1 MDERWTTVTL
11 AADAAMPHDE
21 ALRWIAARVGQR
33 ASNGCGSSAP
43 TTRWRAGP
51 RSPTSSPRPRGP
63 RCPVWRSR
71 CTGTPARSPAALV
84 EESDGGDL
92 LVIGSFRHRRGS
104 TAGGDPARVAE
115 RAAVPTVVVPE
126 GPHPIDGDVVL
137 AVEDPIDERAVSI
150 AVDEAVRRNRRL
162 TLLRA
167 WEMPVLTRTGLTD
180 FAEDPLR
187 WRPRNAELLQQ
198 VTPSLTARYP
208 SVRIRP
214 LLVEGHP
221 GHAIASHTRRAS
233 LVVLG
238 RGHVRVLSGS
248 LLHDVVRETAAPV
261 CVVPPAAHHTDG
273 RVSGRGRRC
282 AQPARARI
290 ASAIRVGQVGDSAL
304 VRVQGA
310 RLQVDAS
317 AGRRSRSG

>member
-11 AADAAMPHDE
+11 AADAAKPHEE
-21 ALRWIAARVGQR
+21 ALRWVTDRLGTGAERIRVIGVDPAIEGRTGPDGKRVADAVADAARDALPEANVEVR
-33 ASNGCGSSAP
+33 
-43 TTRWRAGP
+43 RHAGP
-51 RSPTSSPRPRGP
+51 F
-63 RCPVWRSR
+63 
-71 CTGTPARSPAALV
+71 AAALV
-84 EESDGGDL
+84 EESDDGDL
-92 LVIGSFRHRRGS
+92 LVIGTFRSRRGS

-137 AVEDPIDERAVSI
+137 AVEEPIDERAVAI
-150 AVDEAVRRNRRL
+150 AVDEAHRRHRRV

-187 WRPRNAELLQQ
+187 WRSRNAELLQR
-198 VTPSLTARYP
+198 VTSELGSRYP
-208 SVRIRP
+208 DVRFHP

-238 RGHVRVLSGS
+238 LGHVKALSGS
-248 LLHDVVRETAAPV
+248 VLHDVLRETVSPV
-261 CVVPPAAHHTDG
+261 CVVPPAAHTEPVG
-273 RVSGRGRRC
+273 VS
-282 AQPARARI
+282 A
-290 ASAIRVGQVGDSAL
+290 
-304 VRVQGA
+304 
-310 RLQVDAS
+310 
-317 AGRRSRSG
+317 

>member
-11 AADAAMPHDE
+11 AADAAKPHEE
-21 ALRWIAARVGQR
+21 ALRWVTDRLGTGVERIRVIGVDPAIEGRTGPDGKRVADALADAARDALPDAQVEVR
-33 ASNGCGSSAP
+33 
-43 TTRWRAGP
+43 RHAGP
-51 RSPTSSPRPRGP
+51 F
-63 RCPVWRSR
+63 
-71 CTGTPARSPAALV
+71 AAALI
-84 EESDGGDL
+84 EESDDGDL
-92 LVIGSFRHRRGS
+92 LVIGTFRSRRGS

-137 AVEDPIDERAVSI
+137 AVEEPIDERAVAI
-150 AVDEAVRRNRRL
+150 AVDEAHRRHRRV

-187 WRPRNAELLQQ
+187 WRSRNAELLQRA
-198 VTPSLTARYP
+198 TSELGSRYP
-208 SVRIRP
+208 DVRFHP

-238 RGHVRVLSGS
+238 LGHVQALSGS
-248 LLHDVVRETAAPV
+248 VLHDVLRETVSPV
-261 CVVPPAAHHTDG
+261 CIVPPAAHTEPVG
-273 RVSGRGRRC
+273 VS
-282 AQPARARI
+282 A
-290 ASAIRVGQVGDSAL
+290 
-304 VRVQGA
+304 
-310 RLQVDAS
+310 
-317 AGRRSRSG
+317 

>member
-21 ALRWIAARVGQR
+21 ALRWIVARAGAGVERLRIIGADHALEGRTPVADQLAEAARTALPGVAVEVHR
-33 ASNGCGSSAP
+33 H
-43 TTRWRAGP
+43 AGP
-51 RSPTSSPRPRGP
+51 F
-63 RCPVWRSR
+63 
-71 CTGTPARSPAALV
+71 AAALV

-187 WRPRNAELLQQ
+187 WRTRNAELLQQ
-198 VTPSLTARYP
+198 VTSVLTARYP
-208 SVRIRP
+208 SLRIRP

-238 RGHVRVLSGS
+238 RGHVRALSGS

-261 CVVPPAAHHTDG
+261 CVVPPAAHSDSRAATATETAG
-273 RVSGRGRRC
+273 GISRRGRGSWR
-282 AQPARARI
+282 P
-290 ASAIRVGQVGDSAL
+290 SA
-304 VRVQGA
+304 
-310 RLQVDAS
+310 
-317 AGRRSRSG
+317 RSGT